1 MKKNQIK
8 KGVKNYPHDHLPMRQ
23 LHFPSLFRL
32 IWYTGQAGRR
42 RNASALNPTI
52 RKPCHRAGNL
62 PGEA

>member
-8 KGVKNYPHDHLPMRQ
+8 KGVKNYPHDPHPMLP

-52 RKPCHRAGNL
+52 RKPCRRAGNL